1 MDVAVFD
8 PGLGLVY
15 AFEGTAKGFDV
26 YDANTM
32 EHVTFVSTGIGQT
45 HTEDVDPATL
55 RAYAYGGNAR
65 VIDVFQPVW
74 Q

>member
-1 MDVAVFD
+1 MAVFD

-15 AFEGTAKGFDV
+15 AFEGSAMGFDV

-32 EHVTFVSTGIGQT
+32 AHVTFVSTGIRQI
-45 HTEDVDPATL
+45 HTGDVDPATH
-55 RAYAYGGNAR
+55 RVYADGGNAR
-65 VIDVFQPVW
+65 VIDVFQPVR